1 MTMYFDRV
9 ETMVKFFHTPPK
21 RYQSGQKKFVSF
33 MAAAERGRSPSPS
46 PSSSFGSLSSSLSGS
61 QQLDKTTEQSRNFI
75 KPSVCTLCGNCF
87 AAVSRS
93 QDVNCSRL
101 LLTLVKHFVG
111 QDFVKSVF
119 SSLDTNHHRVLLR
132 QAGSH
137 PLKQKLLTLCS
148 ILAKS
153 ARLESLCPESAK
165 FTENVLE
172 SLVYM
177 LDGHLVDSASSV
189 MLMSEIVKVQCSNYY
204 FAVHVTCMYMY
215 IYMYMYVYLLT

>member
-1 MTMYFDRV
+1 MNMYFDRV
-9 ETMVKFFHTPPK
+9 ETLVKFFHMPPK
-21 RYQSGQKKFVSF
+21 RYQTRQKKFVSF
-33 MAAAERGRSPSPS
+33 MAVAERGRSPSPS
-46 PSSSFGSLSSSLSGS
+46 ASSSFGSSLSGS
-61 QQLDKTTEQSRNFI
+61 QQLDKTTELSRSFI

-93 QDVNCSRL
+93 QDINCSHL
-101 LLTLVKHFVG
+101 LLTLVKHYVG

-137 PLKQKLLTLCS
+137 PLKQKLLTLSS
-148 ILAKS
+148 ILTKS
-153 ARLESLCPESAK
+153 ARLESLCAESAK

-172 SLVYM
+172 SLVYL

-189 MLMSEIVKVQCSNYY
+189 MLMSEIVKVQCSNDY
-204 FAVHVTCMYMY
+204 FSVHVTCMYMY
-215 IYMYMYVYLLT
+215 MCMCLPT